1 MRYVLPV
8 LFVLAP
14 FLFALGLTLPLMTFE
29 KLFFFKEDP
38 SLLSIIAVLWESNF
52 ALAILVALFSIVF
65 PFVKMAA
72 VTAKAQMAKDGI
84 MRMEGC
90 PVSVAEQL
98 LMLCSVSGVKNPILD
113 PENAM
118 RFNKA
123 YVAWRG
129 ATMAKRLKGQK
140 YQVKGAASRGEAA
153 PQVTAYGP
161 GEAAPPA
168 GEEE

>member
-38 SLLSIIAVLWESNF
+38 SLLGIIASLWESNI

-72 VTAKAQMAKDGI
+72 VTAEALTPPGTESNWFAKLVPLLTKWSMMDVMLVAIVIAAAKTSGLANAFTEAGLWCYAGAALLTTVIQWMVAKRAKDD
-84 MRMEGC
+84 
-90 PVSVAEQL
+90 VA
-98 LMLCSVSGVKNPILD
+98 G
-113 PENAM
+113 
-118 RFNKA
+118 
-123 YVAWRG
+123 
-129 ATMAKRLKGQK
+129 T
-140 YQVKGAASRGEAA
+140 
-153 PQVTAYGP
+153 
-161 GEAAPPA
+161 
-168 GEEE
+168 

>member
-38 SLLSIIAVLWESNF
+38 SLLGIVAVLWESNA

-72 VTAKAQMAKDGI
+72 VTAEALTPPGTESNWFARLVPLLTKWSMMDVMLVAIVITAAKTSGLANAFTEAGLWCYAAAALTTTAIQWMVARRAKD
-84 MRMEGC
+84 
-90 PVSVAEQL
+90 
-98 LMLCSVSGVKNPILD
+98 
-113 PENAM
+113 
-118 RFNKA
+118 
-123 YVAWRG
+123 
-129 ATMAKRLKGQK
+129 
-140 YQVKGAASRGEAA
+140 AA
-153 PQVTAYGP
+153 
-161 GEAAPPA
+161 A
-168 GEEE
+168 GT